1 MKAWKEYSGS
11 EKGMI
16 ITIVVLLVVVLLSLD
31 RVTEG
36 VKKGTSFFF
45 GPPESSVSK

>member
-1 MKAWKEYSGS
+1 MKAWKEYTGS
-11 EKGMI
+11 ERGMM
-16 ITIVVLLVVVLLSLD
+16 ITIVVLLVVVLLSFD

-45 GPPESSVSK
+45 GPPDSSVPK